1 MTETQDDNQQQT
13 ESTPPAGAQSTEHMI
28 PKSRFDDVNN
38 KYKDLQ
44 AQFDQLQAAQLEKE
58 KTELAEQN
66 KFQELYE
73 QAKQELDSL
82 KSVKETATRY
92 QEALHATNQSRIEQ
106 VPEDKRSL
114 VPEYDDP
121 VKLGAWLDD
130 NLSLIIDPGKPAPP
144 KLDGGSGATGDSSS
158 EKGLSAEMQSIADIA
173 RQHGYKVDS
182 ERVAKHARNPVKPTK
197 IGEKD

>member
-1 MTETQDDNQQQT
+1 MTDTQDDNQQPT
-13 ESTPPAGAQSTEHMI
+13 ESTPPAGAKSTEHMI

-38 KYKDLQ
+38 KFKDLQ
-44 AQFDQLQAAQLEKE
+44 AQLEQLQAAQLEKE

-114 VPEYDDP
+114 IPEYDDP
-121 VKLGAWLDD
+121 VKLGAWLDN
-130 NLSLIIDPGKPAPP
+130 NLSLITDPGKPAPP
-144 KLDGGSGATGDSSS
+144 KLDGGAGASSGDNSPVGKLTVTEIEYANAAGIPLETYAAMKNN
-158 EKGLSAEMQSIADIA
+158 KGQ
-173 RQHGYKVDS
+173 
-182 ERVAKHARNPVKPTK
+182 PVNLDKKT
-197 IGEKD
+197 